1 MPRPAHPKGLCDAQ
15 AESVNESHLK
25 EGARNCVLNY
35 SGVRPGED
43 VLVWID
49 REAPPEA
56 GVKEALI
63 EAAEQ
68 AGARATVLEDRP
80 PVFRLGERLSATTES
95 ALQASQCVIQLLPL
109 ENVASIDNIHILRC
123 LFEYDTRITAC
134 MTLTRELLASEWA
147 CYPIEIAR
155 TIMRK
160 SAGCVQDA
168 PFHLTEP
175 TGTDLRG
182 RLKAWPG
189 GKGISGGGELRAG
202 AWTFFPFGNVALYP
216 EGPVDGRIVFET
228 WEGTAGILKEP
239 VELIVRNQRVVQ
251 CSGGEEARW
260 FNEMMRRYPNAD
272 FCCEITWGISPVV
285 SIQEGLKER
294 ACDSLLYRHA
304 GVYHIGFGMWPCE
317 GIWSDFHWDGGGLKP
332 TLVHAGETLIDA
344 GRLLLLEDPE
354 VRQVAAEHGDP
365 EELLAEAP

>member
-1 MPRPAHPKGLCDAQ
+1 MPGQ
-15 AESVNESHLK
+15 AVNESHLK

-35 SGVRPGED
+35 SGIQPGET

-49 REAPPEA
+49 RQAPPEP
-56 GVKEALI
+56 GVAEAMV
-63 EAAEQ
+63 EAAEE
-68 AGARATVLEDRP
+68 AGARVTLFEDRP
-80 PVFRLGERLSATTES
+80 PEFRLGERLSAAAE
-95 ALQASQCVIQLLPL
+95 AAIQASHCVIQLLPL

-134 MTLTRELLASEWA
+134 QTPTCALLASEWA
-147 CYPIEIAR
+147 RYPIEIAR

-160 SAGCVQDA
+160 SAGCVRDA
-168 PFHLTEP
+168 EFHLTED

-189 GKGISGGGELRAG
+189 GRGFSGSGDLRAG
-202 AWTFFPFGNVALYP
+202 SWTFFPFGNVALYP
-216 EGPVDGRIVFET
+216 EGPVEGRIVFET

-239 VELIVRNQRVVQ
+239 VELEIRDQRVVH

-260 FNEMMRRYPNAD
+260 FNEMMKRYPNAD
-272 FCCEITWGISPVV
+272 YCCEITWGISPVV

-294 ACDSLLYRHA
+294 ACDSMLYRHA
-304 GVYHIGFGMWPCE
+304 GVYHIGFGLWPCE

-332 TLVHAGETLIDA
+332 TLVHAGEPLIDG
-344 GRLLLLEDPE
+344 GRLLILDDPE
-354 VRQVAAEHGDP
+354 IREAAARYGDP
-365 EELLAEAP
+365 DELLVEVP